1 MATEAV
7 AAMPRGEFLE
17 VSGIAHG
24 QVEDAAERVLS
35 AVLEFVGRTR
45 DASAGCA
52 CVWGAEMRASCRE
65 VCIRG

>member
-17 VSGIAHG
+17 VSGVAHG

-35 AVLEFVGRTR
+35 AVLEFVGRT
-45 DASAGCA
+45 
-52 CVWGAEMRASCRE
+52 
-65 VCIRG
+65 